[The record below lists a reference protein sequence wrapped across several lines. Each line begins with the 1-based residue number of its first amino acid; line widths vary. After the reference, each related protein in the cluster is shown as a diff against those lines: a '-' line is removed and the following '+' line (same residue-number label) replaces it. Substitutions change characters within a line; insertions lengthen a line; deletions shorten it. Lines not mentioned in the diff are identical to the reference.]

1 MILGRLKSTSI
12 LRLPIVKT
20 PPLNSQIGSTPTYFA
35 ALDGFRGLLALCV
48 AIFHTYWFSHINST
62 TFFNNGPV
70 IIDLF
75 FVFSGFLLYGLYGRN
90 LRTPDDGA
98 KFLKKRF
105 ARLYPIHVFMLL
117 LFIAFAL
124 VRIFANELGLST
136 QEPEEILPFQ
146 KGSDETLWSIL
157 SHLTLTHSMGVSDSL
172 TFNPPSWTISVEFF
186 AYFVFVLMLLW
197 CPPKK
202 PWHFALMSVCVAVL
216 YGGLSLVK
224 PNMDITHDLGF
235 FRCLAGFLT
244 GVVACWVFEHIKSS
258 AYNPHHMARGG
269 RTLLEVIALGGFV
282 AFVIYM
288 PGKLQ
293 FCVGPFAFIFVL
305 VFAFDAG
312 LISKFLSKPIF
323 GYFAKI
329 SYSVYMVHA
338 IFAVSLNII
347 GERMFPAIHIEGH
360 WAGDVFLIP
369 YMIAVIGFSHL
380 TWRFIERPGQK
391 MILGFKSPLSRK
403 QNEKIRP

>member
-1 MILGRLKSTSI
+1 MKPVQSNISTQTS
-12 LRLPIVKT
+12 
-20 PPLNSQIGSTPTYFA
+20 PTYFA

-48 AIFHTYWFSHINST
+48 AIFHTFWFSHINST

-75 FVFSGFLLYGLYGRN
+75 FVFSGFLLYGLYGRK
-90 LRTPDDGA
+90 LRTPEGGA

-105 ARLYPIHVFMLL
+105 ARLYPIHVFMLV
-117 LFIAFAL
+117 LFIAFAV
-124 VRIFANELGLST
+124 VRIFAHDLGFTT
-136 QEPEEILPFQ
+136 QEPGEVLPFQ
-146 KGSDETLWSIL
+146 KGSSENIMSVLA
-157 SHLTLTHSMGVSDSL
+157 HLTLTHSMGVSDAL

-202 PWHFALMSVCVAVL
+202 GWHFALMSVFVAVL
-216 YGGLSLVK
+216 YWGLSMIK

-244 GVVACWVFEHIKSS
+244 GVVASWVFGHVKSS
-258 AYNPHHMARGG
+258 AYNPHHMARGI
-269 RTLLEVIALGGFV
+269 RTLLEVIALGGFI

-293 FCVGPFAFIFVL
+293 FFVGPFAFIFVL

-323 GYFAKI
+323 AYFAKI

-338 IFAVSLNII
+338 IFAVSMNIV
-347 GERMFPAIHIEGH
+347 GERLFPAIHIEGH
-360 WAGDVFLIP
+360 WAGDVFLVP
-369 YMIAVIGFSHL
+369 YLISVIAFSHL
-380 TWRFIERPGQK
+380 TWRFVERPGQK
-391 MILGFKSPLSRK
+391 FLLNIRFKKRRPPK
-403 QNEKIRP
+403 QDVPI